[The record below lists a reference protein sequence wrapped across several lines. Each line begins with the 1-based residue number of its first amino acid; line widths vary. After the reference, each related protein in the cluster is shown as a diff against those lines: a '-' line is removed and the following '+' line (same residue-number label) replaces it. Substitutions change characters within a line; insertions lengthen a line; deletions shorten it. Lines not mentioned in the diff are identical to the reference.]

1 MFDDKEL
8 EDRLLEY
15 FKTIPNDQIII
26 NLYLSYMAAIEFIMH
41 MELDREYVEFTEM
54 EKKKKQAQKKEDP
67 IKQYLKHLEQR
78 TNWDDT
84 EH

>member
-1 MFDDKEL
+1 MPDDEL

-15 FKTIPNDQIII
+15 FKSVPNKRIII

-41 MELDREYVEFTEM
+41 MELDREYVEFTDM
-54 EKKKKQAQKKEDP
+54 QKKKHQAKKSDP
-67 IKQYLKHLEQR
+67 IKQYLDHLEQN
-78 TNWDDT
+78 TDWDDT

>member
-1 MFDDKEL
+1 MPDDEL

-15 FKTIPNDQIII
+15 FKSVPNKRIII

-54 EKKKKQAQKKEDP
+54 QKKKHQAKKKSDP
-67 IKQYLKHLEQR
+67 IKQYLDHLEQN
-78 TNWDDT
+78 TDWDDT